1 MPCPLLKLTESF
13 PFLLMSCNTP
23 TKTQAGGALYADG
36 SVMRI
41 NDSKLVGNEAT
52 LVSGTGGAIF
62 SFNSKIDLG
71 STVFLDNKA
80 GDTGT
85 AVRLC

>member
-1 MPCPLLKLTESF
+1 
-13 PFLLMSCNTP
+13 
-23 TKTQAGGALYADG
+23 
-36 SVMRI
+36 MRI